1 MNNFT
6 MIKIKRRM
14 KVPEKIIQRLIL
26 YRKTLSKLQTEG
38 ISKIYSHT
46 LGLHSDCSAA
56 QVRNDIRYIGYNGTP
71 ANGYDINDLINS
83 ISEFIDPPATTN
95 ACVVGIGNLGRAILD
110 YCYNKNPKIRF
121 VASFETD
128 KQKIGRVISGCKCYD
143 INQIET
149 IVIKEKISLAV
160 LAIPESSAQAITDK
174 LVASGV
180 GGFLNYTAL
189 ELKVPDGCYIE
200 NRDMLMA
207 LEKIAF
213 FAK

>member
-1 MNNFT
+1 
-6 MIKIKRRM
+6 M
-14 KVPEKIIQRLIL
+14 KVPKKIINRLKL
-26 YRKTLSKLQTEG
+26 YRKTLYQLQKEG
-38 ISKIYSHT
+38 VAKIYSHT
-46 LGLHSDCSAA
+46 LGHHSECSAA

-71 ANGYDINDLINS
+71 ANGYDIKHLIKS
-83 ISEFIDPPATTN
+83 ISEFVDPLATTN

-128 KQKIGRVISGCKCYD
+128 KLKIGRVISGCKCYD
-143 INQIET
+143 INQLESVIIEEN
-149 IVIKEKISLAV
+149 INLAV
-160 LAIPESSAQAITDK
+160 LAIPEASAQIITDK

-180 GGFLNYTAL
+180 RGFLNYTAL
-189 ELKVPDGCYIE
+189 ELKVPEGCYIE

-213 FAK
+213 FAKL